1 MTARPA
7 DGILMLSM
15 RANTTN
21 PSDIAQ
27 ERLLVSVAEQL
38 KVPLTQIARRAE
50 LGESGVLA
58 MDARAVR
65 TEATAAL
72 ALVDSYL
79 LSLELLSSQ
88 QSLQL
93 EPVSVSSLLTDVAH
107 QLQPYAK
114 HYGVALHMNLAGKY
128 GPVMAHRAALKAALL
143 SLGHTLVVAGGA
155 KESPKDRQVILAGHK
170 NAQGIAAG
178 IYGNLDVEPA
188 DLRTALSLH
197 KTARQPLVSLHDSG
211 AGIFVADALAQAM
224 ESRLR
229 IGRHNRYA
237 GLAMTLLPSQQL
249 QFI

>member
-1 MTARPA
+1 MTRVQST
-7 DGILMLSM
+7 G
-15 RANTTN
+15 T
-21 PSDIAQ
+21 DIAQ

-50 LGESGVLA
+50 LAESGVLPV
-58 MDARAVR
+58 DARAVR

-79 LSLELLSSQ
+79 LGLELLTSQ
-88 QSLQL
+88 QSLEL

-114 HYGVALHMNLAGKY
+114 HYNVTLEMTLAGKY
-128 GPVMAHRAALKAALL
+128 GPVMAHRLALKSALL

-155 KESPKDRQVILAGHK
+155 KEAAKDRRVILAGHK

-178 IYGNLDVEPA
+178 LYGSLDVEPA
-188 DLRTALSLH
+188 DLRVALSLQG
-197 KTARQPLVSLHDSG
+197 TARQPLASLHDSG

>member
-1 MTARPA
+1 VVVYYLPM
-7 DGILMLSM
+7 M
-15 RANTTN
+15 RAQSTGT
-21 PSDIAQ
+21 DIAQ

-50 LGESGVLA
+50 LAESGVLPV
-58 MDARAVR
+58 DSRAVR

-79 LSLELLSSQ
+79 LGLELLTSQ
-88 QSLQL
+88 ESLEL

-114 HYGVALHMNLAGKY
+114 HYNVALEMTLAGKY
-128 GPVMAHRAALKAALL
+128 GPVMAHRAALKSALL
-143 SLGHTLVVAGGA
+143 SLGHTLIVAGGA
-155 KESPKDRQVILAGHK
+155 KETPQDRRVILAGHK

-178 IYGNLDVEPA
+178 LYGSLDVEPA
-188 DLRTALSLH
+188 DLRVALSLQGA
-197 KTARQPLVSLHDSG
+197 ARQPLASLHDSG

-237 GLAMTLLPSQQL
+237 GLAMTLRPSQQL